1 MPSPIVRFT
10 VKFFA
15 VLLASVLLLAP
26 CYYFVRAERRTPEA
40 EPQRILLAYL
50 RAAYAHDFKKAY
62 EFLSTQDRQ
71 QKNEKAY
78 IAEKGPF
85 QGFSLDVARKLADYI
100 EGRPLSIASEG
111 AQKRIKLGVRLPDAN
126 SLSNLLHNWE
136 EDKLN
141 ALPKNQQLKILG
153 EIDRLQRTRQLK
165 MIEGEEEF
173 TIVQEGS
180 SWRVFLDWA
189 SGMQISYSATVPQ
202 NAGLEALPL
211 AKETTV
217 RASELFTVAYRV
229 KNRSDQPLTT
239 RIVHRVEPQDL
250 RQHIDIVECAL
261 LLPVKMSAG
270 QEAEFS
276 TTYMVRSDLPDGV
289 KKLSI
294 TYDFQ
299 IEPKVEKAN
308 SPAAEAT
315 PAPPTTKRANRRL
328 R

>member
-1 MPSPIVRFT
+1 MPSSIVRFA
-10 VKFFA
+10 VKFCA
-15 VLLASVLLLAP
+15 VLLASALLLLP

-62 EFLSTQDRQ
+62 EFLSTQDRH
-71 QKNEKAY
+71 QKSEKAY
-78 IAEKGPF
+78 ITEKGPF
-85 QGFSLDVARKLADYI
+85 QGFSLDVARKLADFI
-100 EGRPLSIASEG
+100 EGRPLSIAVEG
-111 AQKRIKLGVRLPDAN
+111 AQKRIKLTVRLPDAN
-126 SLSNLLHNWE
+126 SLSELLHNWE

-141 ALPKNQQLKILG
+141 ALPKNQQLKILA

-165 MIEGEEEF
+165 TITGEEEF
-173 TIVQEGS
+173 VVVQEGS

-189 SGMQISYSATVPQ
+189 SGMQISYNATVPTDS
-202 NAGLEALPL
+202 AIEALPL

-229 KNRSDQPLTT
+229 KNRSDQNVTT
-239 RIVHRVEPQDL
+239 RIVHRVEPKEL
-250 RQHIDIVECAL
+250 VQHIDIVECAL
-261 LLPVKMSAG
+261 LLPVKMSPG

-289 KKLSI
+289 KNLSI

-299 IEPKVEKAN
+299 VEPKADRVIN
-308 SPAAEAT
+308 SPGDEAT
-315 PAPPTTKRANRRL
+315 AAPPTTRRAKRR
-328 R
+328 